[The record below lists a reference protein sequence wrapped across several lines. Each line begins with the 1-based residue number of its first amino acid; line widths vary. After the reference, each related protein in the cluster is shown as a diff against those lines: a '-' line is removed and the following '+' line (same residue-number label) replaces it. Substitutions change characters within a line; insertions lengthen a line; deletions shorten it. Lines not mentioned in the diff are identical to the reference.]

1 MRVGAS
7 SGPIPVGC
15 VGAGTGAVTGGI
27 KGGLGS
33 ASEILE
39 TGLTVTALVAVNS
52 LGSVISPATGLLWKV
67 HLEVD
72 GEFGLLGRR
81 AVKLHAAASPD
92 PPSNTTNGAPLH
104 KRSVTFLTG
113 DK

>member
-81 AVKLHAAASPD
+81 AVNLPQQLVWIRRPTQPSGPLCTKD
-92 PPSNTTNGAPLH
+92 PLLS
-104 KRSVTFLTG
+104 
-113 DK
+113 